1 MQTIR
6 TLALALFAASACKQQ
21 DPVATPV
28 SKDIIGELG
37 SGPAGVYVLRTIAGR
52 SLPAVVASHDS
63 YHAVMLADT
72 IFLHSDGWGGNA
84 AVKRV
89 TEDVPAGE
97 RQVREGGTFTYEV
110 SGDRLTIE
118 YPCNDVVVLAACAAP
133 PHFEGSLTADG
144 LDLDKT
150 VFSYRMPL
158 RYAKVAGPSPV
169 AAVRIT
175 PSNDVAVNVG
185 GTLQLTASAVDAS
198 GQLLSGRTASWRAF
212 PPSHATVDGGTVRGV
227 RRGVAFVVASIN
239 AREDTVRLEV
249 K

>member
-6 TLALALFAASACKQQ
+6 AFALALVVAVACKQQ

-28 SKDIIGELG
+28 TSDIQGELG
-37 SGPAGVYVLRTIAGR
+37 SGPAGVYVLRTIAGH
-52 SLPAVVASHDS
+52 SLPAVVASHES

-72 IFLHSDGWGGNA
+72 IFLHADGSGGRA
-84 AVKRV
+84 AVMRV
-89 TEDVPAGE
+89 TEDPAVGE

-110 SGDRLTIE
+110 SGDHLTVE
-118 YPCNDVVVLAACAAP
+118 YPCNDVIVLAACAAP
-133 PHFEGSLTADG
+133 PHFEGSLTTDG

-175 PSNDVAVNVG
+175 PTDNVVVDVG
-185 GTLQLTASAVDAS
+185 GTLRLTASALDAS
-198 GQLLSGRTASWRAF
+198 GQPVAGRTASWRAF
-212 PPSHATVDGGTVRGV
+212 PSSHATVDGGTVRGI
-227 RRGVAFVVASIN
+227 RRGIAFVTASIDG
-239 AREDTVRLEV
+239 REATVRVEV